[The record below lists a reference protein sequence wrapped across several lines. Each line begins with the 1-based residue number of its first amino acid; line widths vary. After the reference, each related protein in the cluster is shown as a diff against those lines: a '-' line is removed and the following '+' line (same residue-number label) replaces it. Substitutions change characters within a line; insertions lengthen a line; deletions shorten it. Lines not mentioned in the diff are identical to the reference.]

1 MMPLRALGHTTH
13 APSLPGAV
21 PLAAEALALCPGM
34 QGLLASAALLPPRV
48 RQARQPALR
57 LAACRPCAA
66 LHAVPPPPRPPRA
79 QPACS
84 DVARRHS
91 QLVCTVA
98 AAPPAPPQPPPS
110 LGSTIVVSLPAW
122 LALALTAFMAT
133 FAGLCVLVIQ
143 TMLPAL
149 RDVSASA
156 KSVQVAC
163 SGVVDACDEV
173 EKLAVLL
180 ATDLKCVRRAQPFLV
195 ADISLRTGWRRRE
208 SASRCRR

>member
-1 MMPLRALGHTTH
+1 M
-13 APSLPGAV
+13 
-21 PLAAEALALCPGM
+21 
-34 QGLLASAALLPPRV
+34 
-48 RQARQPALR
+48 
-57 LAACRPCAA
+57 
-66 LHAVPPPPRPPRA
+66 
-79 QPACS
+79 
-84 DVARRHS
+84 
-91 QLVCTVA
+91 CTVA

-110 LGSTIVVSLPAW
+110 LGTTLVVSLPAW

-180 ATDLKCVRRAQPFLV
+180 ATDIKCVRRGARNRFSSLT
-195 ADISLRTGWRRRE
+195 ISLAHRLAEEGISKPLQTLTRVASTFNSRTLPTQALQDLMEARRGA
-208 SASRCRR
+208 ASTKADPTERSCV

>member
-1 MMPLRALGHTTH
+1 
-13 APSLPGAV
+13 
-21 PLAAEALALCPGM
+21 M

-48 RQARQPALR
+48 RHARRPLLR

-66 LHAVPPPPRPPRA
+66 LQAVPPPPPPRPPRA
-79 QPACS
+79 QAACT
-84 DVARRHS
+84 DVARRQS

-98 AAPPAPPQPPPS
+98 AVPPAPPQPPPS

-133 FAGLCVLVIQ
+133 FAGLCVLVIKA
-143 TMLPAL
+143 MLPAL

-180 ATDLKCVRRAQPFLV
+180 ATDIKCVRRGTRNRF
-195 ADISLRTGWRRRE
+195 S
-208 SASRCRR
+208 S